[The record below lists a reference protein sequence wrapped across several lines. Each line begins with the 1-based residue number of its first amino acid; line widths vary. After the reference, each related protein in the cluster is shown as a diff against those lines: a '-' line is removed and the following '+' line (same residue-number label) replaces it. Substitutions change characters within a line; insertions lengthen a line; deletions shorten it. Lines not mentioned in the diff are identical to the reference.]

1 MAVKLRKVS
10 LNLPFNLGGVE
21 MEVSDAE
28 ARAAWALY
36 VELATRVAAHPLAPG
51 AGSAAEALASLHSIF
66 ASTREI
72 LRAGGTEVAQT
83 PDSLGPIAI
92 RMLNEGLRPFVLKW
106 HTELGTASD
115 LVGERRTAFDEEL
128 ATFRADLEQYVHALA
143 QIAGI
148 AR

>member
-1 MAVKLRKVS
+1 MAVKLRKLS

-36 VELATRVAAHPLAPG
+36 VELATRVSAHPLAPG
-51 AGSAAEALASLHSIF
+51 AGSAAEALASLHSVF

-72 LRAGGTEVAQT
+72 LRASGTEVAQT

-92 RMLNEGLRPFVLKW
+92 RMLNDGLRPFVVKW
-106 HTELGTASD
+106 HTELRTESD
-115 LVGERRTAFDEEL
+115 LTGERRTAFDEEL
-128 ATFRADLEQYVHALA
+128 ATLRVELERYVQALA

-148 AR
+148 TR